1 MRQCAADWKDAVKTA
16 LTHPDNG
23 NWRRDMSQ
31 WQGIIVAGQQVLP
44 RSALRF
50 QLVAY
55 LKVKAG
61 LALTEGEKKVL
72 GSLDPD
78 VQQKIGFQS

>member
-1 MRQCAADWKDAVKTA
+1 
-16 LTHPDNG
+16 
-23 NWRRDMSQ
+23 
-31 WQGIIVAGQQVLP
+31 
-44 RSALRF
+44 
-50 QLVAY
+50 LVAY

>member
-1 MRQCAADWKDAVKTA
+1 MRECGTDWKDAVKTA

-23 NWRRDMSQ
+23 NWRRDMDQ
-31 WQGIIVAGQQVLP
+31 WQGIVTAGKQVLP
-44 RSALRF
+44 RSAVRF

-61 LALTEGEKKVL
+61 LALTEGEEEVL
-72 GSLDPD
+72 ATLDTD
-78 VQQKIGFQS
+78 VQQKIGF